1 MEDLFTDA
9 AERLFSSQA
18 TPKLVRAAEAGD
30 SCKHL
35 WDEIHQAG
43 FADALVPEDKGGAG
57 LDLGDVFGV
66 LMECGAALLPVPLG
80 LTMQARALLAQEGAD
95 IPEGP
100 IAIAA
105 NAAITADGS
114 MTCQNVSWGMTADW
128 IVAPL
133 PDRGWH
139 ILKKERAVPSLH
151 ASWQADLHW
160 QSTEAKCLPSGID
173 FDWLSAAAAIMAAHM
188 AGSMGRILTM
198 TIDYANQRVQFG
210 KPIGKLQAIQ
220 QQISVMAEQVYAARM
235 AAQMGC
241 SGKGFSPNPLL
252 AATAKARAGAASV
265 PVSQIAHAVFGAMG
279 ITQECDLQLH
289 TRRLYEARSAFGS
302 DAFWNSRIG
311 HGYLKSNAASS
322 LDFVRIHLS
331 P

>member
-30 SCKHL
+30 NCKDL
-35 WDEIHQAG
+35 WGEIHQAG
-43 FADALVPEDKGGAG
+43 FADALVPEGKGGAG
-57 LDLGDVFGV
+57 LGLGDVFGV

-80 LTMQARALLAQEGAD
+80 FTMLARALLAQEGAD
-95 IPEGP
+95 IQDGP
-100 IAIAA
+100 ITIAA
-105 NAAITADGS
+105 NAVIAADGS
-114 MTCQNVSWGMTADW
+114 MTCQNVSWGMPAEW

-133 PDRGWH
+133 PGRGWRL
-139 ILKKERAVPSLH
+139 LKKESATPSLH

-160 QSTEAKCLPSGID
+160 QSTKMESLPCGQD

-188 AGSMGRILTM
+188 AGSMGRILSM

-220 QQISVMAEQVYAARM
+220 QQISIMAEQVYAARM

-241 SGKGFSPNPLL
+241 SGVGFAPKPLL
-252 AATAKARAGAASV
+252 AATAKARVGAASV
-265 PVSQIAHAVFGAMG
+265 HVAQIAHAVFGAMG

-289 TRRLYEARSAFGS
+289 TRRLYESRSAFGS

-311 HGYLKSNAASS
+311 HGFLTSNAASS
-322 LDFVRIHLS
+322 LDFVRSHLS

>member
-30 SCKHL
+30 YCKDL
-35 WDEIHQAG
+35 WTEIHQAG

-57 LDLGDVFGV
+57 LGLGDVFGV

-80 LTMQARALLAQEGAD
+80 FTMLARAILAQEGAD

-100 IAIAA
+100 ITIAA
-105 NAAITADGS
+105 NAAIAADGS
-114 MTCQNVSWGMTADW
+114 MTCQNVPWGMTAEW
-128 IVAPL
+128 IVVPV

-139 ILKKERAVPSLH
+139 ILKKENAAPSLH
-151 ASWQADLHW
+151 ASWQANLHW
-160 QSTEAKCLPSGID
+160 QSTEAKDLPCGID
-173 FDWLSAAAAIMAAHM
+173 FNWISAAAAILAAHM
-188 AGSMGRILTM
+188 AGSMGRVLAM

-220 QQISVMAEQVYAARM
+220 QQISIMAEQVYAARM

-241 SGKGFSPNPLL
+241 SDAGFVPKPLM

-265 PVSQIAHAVFGAMG
+265 PVAQIAHAVFGAMG
-279 ITQECDLQLH
+279 ITEECDLQLH

-311 HGYLKSNAASS
+311 QSFLTSNAASS
-322 LDFVRIHLS
+322 LDFVRSQLS